1 MSTSQRSLRLLSLL
15 QTRRYW
21 SGEELAQRL
30 EVSLRTLRRD
40 VDKLRELGYPV
51 QAERGVGGGYQ
62 LAAGAAL
69 PPLVLDDEEAV
80 ALVVG
85 LQSTIHGG
93 ENALAE
99 AGLRALS
106 KVVPVLPAKLRQ
118 RVQALAASTVPLDS
132 QHSTPE
138 PVDPQVLV
146 VFAQGCRDRE
156 RIAFDYRDARG
167 NASSRRVEPAKLVNV
182 GNRYYLVAYDLDR
195 ADWRSFRVDR
205 AENAEP
211 RALRFARR
219 EIPGGDAAQFVRA
232 GLRGA
237 GNLRVSARVHASVEE
252 LESRVGRWFEIQP
265 IDEHSCLVRTEDSDL
280 RWVAFGL
287 ALCDAQ
293 VSDVRPAAL
302 REVLA
307 SWSSNLSSGS
317 GT

>member
-1 MSTSQRSLRLLSLL
+1 LLSLL

-40 VDKLRELGYPV
+40 MDQLRGLGYPV

-69 PPLVLDDEEAV
+69 PPLLLDDEEAV
-80 ALVVG
+80 ALVIG

-93 ENALAE
+93 EDVLAD

-106 KVVPVLPAKLRQ
+106 KVVPVLPTRLRQ
-118 RVQALAASTVPLDS
+118 RAQALTASTVPLNS
-132 QHSTPE
+132 QHSAPE

-156 RIAFDYRDARG
+156 RVAFDYRDARG
-167 NASSRRVEPAKLVNV
+167 TASSRRVEPAKLVNV

-205 AENAEP
+205 AENAQP
-211 RALRFARR
+211 RALRFAPR

-237 GNLRVSARVHASVEE
+237 GQPQVSARVHASVEE
-252 LESRVGRWFEIQP
+252 LVPRIGRWFEIEP
-265 IDEHSCLVRTEDSDL
+265 LNEHSCMVRTDGADL

-287 ALCDAQ
+287 ALSEAH
-293 VSDVRPAAL
+293 VSDVQPAELCELLTAWSAK
-302 REVLA
+302 LA
-307 SWSSNLSSGS
+307 PGLDE
-317 GT
+317 